1 MTNDTLTIQLVDD
14 TNREAV
20 VALTVASDQARFIE
34 TNTESLREMETDLK
48 YAWECY
54 ALCRDAHPVGFMMIG
69 AENKEERYVWIDRF
83 MIDVTEQGKGI
94 GSTCLQLAIQW
105 MQERFDVDDIV
116 LSLHPTNE
124 PAKRFYAK
132 VGFVDSGLIDEWNG
146 EEIWVY
152 HVKQG
157 QPS

>member
-1 MTNDTLTIQLVDD
+1 MAAGSLTIQLIDD

-20 VALTVASDQARFIE
+20 IGLTVATEQSRFIE
-34 TNTESLREMETDLK
+34 TNAESLREMEVDVK
-48 YAWECY
+48 YAWTCY
-54 ALCRDAHPVGFMMIG
+54 ALCLNERPVGFMMIG
-69 AENKEERYVWIDRF
+69 AENKVDRYVWLDRF
-83 MIDVTEQGKGI
+83 MIDAHEQGQGL
-94 GSTCLQLAIQW
+94 GSRFLQLALVWIQD
-105 MQERFDVDDIV
+105 RFDVDDIV

-124 PAKRFYAK
+124 LAKRFYQRG
-132 VGFVDSGLIDEWNG
+132 GFVDSGRIDEWNG

>member
-1 MTNDTLTIQLVDD
+1 MVTVPMTIQLVDD
-14 TNREAV
+14 ANREAV

-34 TNTESLREMETDLK
+34 TNAESLREMESDVK
-48 YAWECY
+48 YAWQCY
-54 ALCRDAHPVGFMMIG
+54 ALCRDDDPVGFMMIG
-69 AENKEERYVWIDRF
+69 AENKVDRYVWLDRF
-83 MIDVTEQGKGI
+83 MMD
-94 GSTCLQLAIQW
+94 
-105 MQERFDVDDIV
+105 ERFRGTGLGTQFLVLALDMIQRRYDVDDIV
-116 LSLHPTNE
+116 LSLHSTNE

-132 VGFVDSGLIDEWNG
+132 SGFVDSGLIDEWNG